1 MGSGRQGR
9 HYVIQDA
16 SSADTEK
23 PPPMSAISRSMSCE
37 EIVDPN
43 HCDRHHPE
51 SLLSR
56 PRAADARRQHVR
68 RSRPA
73 AGRSLPVLH
82 PMAARSRRESKS
94 NPPDNRHMLQAGR
107 QFVPE
112 LTSVAE
118 PEAVPDHRR
127 QNRKAGEQQGA
138 QPCKESSGDEASA
151 DELGKDGGTRESRRP
166 RQSVALTSSMLERQ
180 FQSLSTAL

>member
-1 MGSGRQGR
+1 MRRPSTPIIATVITPIVVIATESGGCAASACAALAPGARPLITGPSSNGR
-9 HYVIQDA
+9 KI
-16 SSADTEK
+16 
-23 PPPMSAISRSMSCE
+23 E
-37 EIVDPN
+37 EG
-43 HCDRHHPE
+43 E
-51 SLLSR
+51 
-56 PRAADARRQHVR
+56 QEQ
-68 RSRPA
+68 PA
-73 AGRSLPVLH
+73 
-82 PMAARSRRESKS
+82 
-94 NPPDNRHMLQAGR
+94 DNRHMLQAGR
-107 QFVPE
+107 QFVPA

-118 PEAVPDHRR
+118 QEAVPDHRR